1 MLGKY
6 LVFLMVL
13 VLVAGCS
20 TTQVSKNSYNN
31 YWTVT
36 IEHGESASLQAITDE
51 ANRYCREFNKH
62 AVFDVKVDS
71 TNSKFKCE

>member
-1 MLGKY
+1 MSKY
-6 LVFLMVL
+6 FLFLMIL
-13 VLVAGCS
+13 FLIAGCS
-20 TTQVSKNSYNN
+20 STQVSKTSYNN

-36 IEHGESASLQAITDE
+36 IEHVESASLQAITDE

-62 AVFDVKVDS
+62 AVFDVQVNS